1 MNATSKSVS
10 TTTPAPIT
18 AANSAGDSLYS
29 QPVESAVQRLET
41 HLESGLTDA
50 QVRQRLAAYGHNE
63 LPAASRTPLWRLFV
77 DQFKDFVVLLLIV
90 ASVVSAL
97 LGDTIEAIAIMAIVI
112 LNAVIGLVQERKAD
126 QALEALKK
134 MAAPDAFVLRDGR
147 RVKVPAR
154 ELVPGDIVFLEAG
167 NYVPA
172 DIRLAESFNLQI
184 NESALTGESEPVT
197 KRADQVIA
205 AGAPI
210 SDRLNTA
217 FSSTVVTYGRGKGI
231 VTATG
236 QRTEIGMI
244 ARMLGEIEEESTPL
258 QKRLNQLGK
267 TLSVI
272 ALALCALVF
281 VTQVTRNTDLG
292 LIFTQGFVAYLA
304 AYSKAI
310 TDFFILAVSLAVAA
324 VPEGLA
330 AVVTIN
336 LALGMREMVK
346 RNALIRRLSAVETL
360 GSTTVICTDKTGTL
374 TQNAMNVARIV
385 AGGREYAV
393 TGERYEPKGEIRELG
408 ARKPSSAGAG
418 LAPDVIALLRGAL
431 LCNDAVLE
439 ASGMHDDQPT
449 WRMVGDPTEGAL
461 VVAAARAGLWRND
474 AEALMPRIAEAPF
487 DADRKMMTTVHRDRN
502 SATLIAYTK
511 GAPDIVLSRCSHWL
525 VEGEAKP
532 LTEADRRMWLEKNTA
547 LAADALRVL
556 AVATRTI
563 TEAELQQ
570 AQDAGAGPALANIAE
585 RDMTFVG
592 LLGMIDPPRPE
603 VIPAIQQAKEA
614 GIRTIMITG
623 DYAMTARAIARQIG
637 LLTDDGHQAA
647 GDGQAQ
653 SAPRNADVVTGAEIE
668 AMSDDALRECVNTA
682 SVFARVAPEHKV
694 RIVTA
699 VRRNGHVAAMTGDGV
714 NDAPALKRADI
725 GVAMGITG
733 TDVSKETADM
743 VLTDDNYAS
752 IVSAVEQGRI
762 IYSNIRKFVFYLLGC
777 NVAEIFIILGATL
790 AGLRSPLTAIQL
802 LWLNLMT
809 DGAPALALGLEKGD
823 PDVMKVPPRPAKEPI
838 INRRMV
844 LGMATQT
851 VALMGA
857 VLGIYAIALQMFP
870 AQAETMAFAALAFAE
885 LPLAYTSRS
894 ERYSIVRIGV
904 FSNRAMQWAVLASIA
919 GLLAVIYIPFLNP
932 VFNTTPLTPQQWALL
947 LPAIF
952 APALVAEITKAVA
965 RKKGWR

>member
-1 MNATSKSVS
+1 MSHPTSS
-10 TTTPAPIT
+10 T
-18 AANSAGDSLYS
+18 AAPAVDGAADSFYS
-29 QPVESAVQRLET
+29 QPVESAAQHLEARLET
-41 HLESGLTDA
+41 GLTEQEA
-50 QVRQRLAAYGHNE
+50 RQRLAVYGPNE
-63 LPAASRTPLWRLFV
+63 LPAASRTPLWRLFL
-77 DQFKDFVVLLLIV
+77 DQFRDFVVLLLIA

-97 LGDTIEAIAIMAIVI
+97 LGDTIEAVAIMAIVI
-112 LNAVIGLVQERKAD
+112 LNAIIGLVQERKAD

-154 ELVPGDIVFLEAG
+154 ELTPGDIVFLEAG

-172 DIRLAESFNLQI
+172 DIRLAESYNLQI

-197 KRADQVIA
+197 KRADQVIEP
-205 AGAPI
+205 GAPI
-210 SDRLNTA
+210 GDRLNTA

-267 TLSVI
+267 TLSLI
-272 ALALCALVF
+272 ALTLCGLVF
-281 VTQVTRNTDLG
+281 VIEVARNTDVG
-292 LIFTQGFVAYLA
+292 LIFSQGFDAYLA

-360 GSTTVICTDKTGTL
+360 GSATVICTDKTGTL

-393 TGERYEPKGEIRELG
+393 TGERYEPKGDIREIG
-408 ARKPSSAGAG
+408 ANGPSSEGAG
-418 LAPDVIALLRGAL
+418 LAPDVTMLLRGAL
-431 LCNDAVLE
+431 LCNDALLE
-439 ASGMHDDQPT
+439 ASGAHDDQPT

-461 VVAAARAGLWRND
+461 VVAAARAGLWRHD
-474 AEALMPRIAEAPF
+474 LEQLLPRIAEAPF
-487 DADRKMMTTVHRDRN
+487 DADRKMMTTIHRDRN
-502 SATLIAYTK
+502 TGALVAYTK

-525 VEGEAKP
+525 VEGQVKP
-532 LTEADRRMWLEKNTA
+532 LTEADRRAWLEKNAA
-547 LAADALRVL
+547 LASEALRVL
-556 AVATRTI
+556 AVATRTVS
-563 TEAELQQ
+563 EAELKQ
-570 AQDAGAGPALANIAE
+570 AQDAGGGPALAKIAE

-603 VIPAIQQAKEA
+603 VIPAIRQAKEA

-623 DYAMTARAIARQIG
+623 DYPATARAIARQIG
-637 LLTDDGHQAA
+637 LLTDNEQRA
-647 GDGQAQ
+647 
-653 SAPRNADVVTGAEIE
+653 SRNSDVVTGAELE
-668 AMSDDALRECVNTA
+668 AMSDDALRETVKTT

-699 VRRNGHVAAMTGDGV
+699 VRSNGHVAAMTGDGV

-752 IVSAVEQGRI
+752 IVRAVEQGRI

-838 INRRMV
+838 INRRMA

-857 VLGIYAIALQMFP
+857 VLGIYAIALQIFP

-894 ERYSIVRIGV
+894 ERYSVVRVGL

-919 GLLAVIYIPFLNP
+919 GLLAVMYIPFFNP
-932 VFNTTPLTPQQWALL
+932 VFDTAPLTLQQWALL

>member
-1 MNATSKSVS
+1 MSVVISSS
-10 TTTPAPIT
+10 TTATAPAPAA
-18 AANSAGDSLYS
+18 AANGATDAFYS
-29 QPVESAVQRLET
+29 QPIESAEQHLEGHLETGLSEQEARRRLEI
-41 HLESGLTDA
+41 HGP
-50 QVRQRLAAYGHNE
+50 NE
-63 LPAASRTPLWRLFV
+63 LPAASRTPLWRLFI

-97 LGDTIEAIAIMAIVI
+97 LGDTLEAVAIMAIVI
-112 LNAVIGLVQERKAD
+112 LNAIIGLVQERKAD

-134 MAAPDAFVLRDGR
+134 MAAPDAFVLRDGK

-154 ELVPGDIVFLEAG
+154 EVAPGDIVFLEAG

-172 DIRLAESFNLQI
+172 DVRLAESFNLQI

-197 KRADQVIA
+197 KRADRVIE

-210 SDRLNTA
+210 GDRLNMA

-244 ARMLGEIEEESTPL
+244 AKMLGEIEEESTPL

-267 TLSVI
+267 TLSLI
-272 ALALCALVF
+272 ALTLCALVF
-281 VTQVTRNTDLG
+281 VIEVARNTDLG
-292 LIFTQGFVAYLA
+292 VIFTQGVAVYLA
-304 AYSKAI
+304 TYSKAI

-360 GSTTVICTDKTGTL
+360 GSATVICTDKTGTL
-374 TQNAMNVARIV
+374 TQNAMKVARIV
-385 AGGREYAV
+385 AGRREYTV
-393 TGERYEPKGEIRELG
+393 TGERYDPKGEIREIG
-408 ARKPSSAGAG
+408 ASEPGAG
-418 LAPDVIALLRGAL
+418 SAPDLMTLLRGAL
-431 LCNDAVLE
+431 LCNDATLE
-439 ASGMHDDQPT
+439 ASGAHDNQPT

-461 VVAAARAGLWRND
+461 VVAAARAGLWRHD
-474 AEALMPRIAEAPF
+474 LEQLLPRIAEAPF

-502 SATLIAYTK
+502 NGALVAYTK

-525 VEGEAKP
+525 VDGQVKP
-532 LTEADRRMWLEKNTA
+532 LTEADRGMWLEKNAA
-547 LAADALRVL
+547 LASEALRVL
-556 AVATRTI
+556 AVATRPVS
-563 TEAELQQ
+563 EAELKQ
-570 AQDAGAGPALANIAE
+570 AEDAGGGPALAGIVE

-603 VIPAIQQAKEA
+603 VIPAIRHAREA

-623 DYAMTARAIARQIG
+623 DYAMTAQAIARQIG
-637 LLTDDGHQAA
+637 LLDGGDRAA
-647 GDGQAQ
+647 HSDLPA
-653 SAPRNADVVTGAEIE
+653 SAPHTPEVVTGTELE
-668 AMSDDALRECVNTA
+668 AMSDEALRERVKTT

-699 VRRNGHVAAMTGDGV
+699 VRDNNQVAAMTGDGV

-777 NVAEIFIILGATL
+777 NVAEIFIILGATV

-851 VALMGA
+851 VALMVA
-857 VLGIYAIALQMFP
+857 VLGVYAIALQMFP

-894 ERYSIVRIGV
+894 ERYAVARIGL

-932 VFNTTPLTPQQWALL
+932 IFDTAPLTWQHWALV

>member
-1 MNATSKSVS
+1 MSAISQSTSAA
-10 TTTPAPIT
+10 TPAPAA
-18 AANSAGDSLYS
+18 AANGAADSFYS
-29 QPVESAVQRLET
+29 QPVESAAQRLEAR
-41 HLESGLTDA
+41 LETGLTEQEA
-50 QVRQRLAAYGHNE
+50 RQRLAVYGPNE
-63 LPAASRTPLWRLFV
+63 LPAASRTPLWRLFL
-77 DQFKDFVVLLLIV
+77 DQFKDFVVLLLIA

-97 LGDTIEAIAIMAIVI
+97 LGDTIEAIAIMAIVV
-112 LNAVIGLVQERKAD
+112 LNGIIGLVQERKAD

-134 MAAPDAFVLRDGR
+134 MAAPDAFALRDGK

-154 ELVPGDIVFLEAG
+154 ELTPGDIVFLEAG

-197 KRADQVIA
+197 KRADRVIEA
-205 AGAPI
+205 SAPI
-210 SDRLNTA
+210 GDRLNTA

-267 TLSVI
+267 TLSLI
-272 ALALCALVF
+272 ALTLCGLVF
-281 VTQVTRNTDLG
+281 VIEVARNTDVG
-292 LIFTQGFVAYLA
+292 LIFSQGFATYLA

-360 GSTTVICTDKTGTL
+360 GSATVICTDKTGTL

-393 TGERYEPKGEIRELG
+393 TGERYEPKGDIREIG
-408 ARKPSSAGAG
+408 ARRTSSAEAG
-418 LAPDVIALLRGAL
+418 HAPDLMTLLRGAL
-431 LCNDAVLE
+431 LCNDALLE
-439 ASGMHDDQPT
+439 ASGAHDDQPT

-461 VVAAARAGLWRND
+461 VVAAARAGLWRHD
-474 AEALMPRIAEAPF
+474 LEQLLPRIAEAPF
-487 DADRKMMTTVHRDRN
+487 DADRKMMTTIHRDRN
-502 SATLIAYTK
+502 TGALVAYTK

-525 VEGEAKP
+525 VEGQVKP
-532 LTEADRRMWLEKNTA
+532 LTEADRRAWLEKNAA
-547 LAADALRVL
+547 LASEALRVL
-556 AVATRTI
+556 AVATRTVS
-563 TEAELQQ
+563 EAELKQ
-570 AQDAGAGPALANIAE
+570 AQDAGGGPALANIAE
-585 RDMTFVG
+585 RDMTFAG

-603 VIPAIQQAKEA
+603 VIPAIRQAKEA

-623 DYAMTARAIARQIG
+623 DYPATARAIARQIG
-637 LLTDDGHQAA
+637 LLTDNEQRA
-647 GDGQAQ
+647 
-653 SAPRNADVVTGAEIE
+653 SRNSSDVVTGAELE
-668 AMSDDALRECVNTA
+668 AMSDDALRETVKTT

-699 VRRNGHVAAMTGDGV
+699 VRSNGHVAAMTGDGV

-752 IVSAVEQGRI
+752 IVRAVEQGRI

-838 INRRMV
+838 INRRMT

-857 VLGIYAIALQMFP
+857 VLGIYAIALQIFP

-885 LPLAYTSRS
+885 LLLAYTSRS
-894 ERYSIVRIGV
+894 ERYSVVRVGL

-919 GLLAVIYIPFLNP
+919 GLLAVMYIPFFNP
-932 VFNTTPLTPQQWALL
+932 VFDTAPLTLQQWALL